1 MMTTMTVDQAQRF
14 LARHKRAKASNDS
27 PAFVPV
33 EVGNEIVDAVDFYR
47 LLRHQGTSEN
57 TAALH
62 TDWAVEEYC
71 ARLHTARLTVR
82 RAEEVMA

>member
-1 MMTTMTVDQAQRF
+1 MTTMTVDQAQRF

-33 EVGNEIVDAVDFYR
+33 EVGDEIVDAVDFYR
-47 LLRHQGTSEN
+47 SLRHQGTSES

-71 ARLHTARLTVR
+71 ALLHTARLTVR

>member
-1 MMTTMTVDQAQRF
+1 MTTMTVDQAQRF

-33 EVGNEIVDAVDFYR
+33 EVGDEIVDAVDFYR

-62 TDWAVEEYC
+62 TDWAVEDYC
-71 ARLHTARLTVR
+71 FNLRTARLTVR
-82 RAEEVMA
+82 MAVEVMA

>member
-1 MMTTMTVDQAQRF
+1 MTTMTVDQAQRF

-33 EVGNEIVDAVDFYR
+33 EVDDEIVDAVDLYR
-47 LLRHQGTSEN
+47 SLRHQGTSEA

-62 TDWAVEEYC
+62 TDWAVEDYC
-71 ARLHTARLTVR
+71 FNLRTARLTVR
-82 RAEEVMA
+82 MAVEVMA